1 MIIPRARLHRL
12 VLTTL
17 ALCASSAL
25 GQGIDSVDAGTGEV
39 LGDSDVSQVGKIG
52 RLHDHIR
59 RAQQR
64 ESLYAEIAG
73 FYADYTKWKTEVA
86 NATGFSY
93 SMDVSLLYQWG
104 SPNGGSP
111 SLQTYASPGF
121 DWTVFK
127 SSSWGTG
134 SFQFAYNVATYSTS
148 QNAADTQSNLSLI
161 TPINDSPTKSHN
173 WTQFTYTQATPS
185 NRWEFT
191 IGQFP
196 LYNFDSNAYLGNQQ
210 ENFNNYLFAQNG
222 SQSYL
227 LTGIGGYVQFNATK
241 TVQLVAGTQGTSDPL
256 GVNLTTKNFNH
267 ACCTQF
273 GYAQWTPHFP
283 GLGAAQYSIAYFNT
297 PNNPAQPATSNWSVN
312 AVQNLNATW
321 AVFAR
326 ANGASSHFVT
336 QIKDSYA
343 LGVAMNNPLMRAST
357 DQIALAVGLSSAASQ
372 PTNPPNARNE
382 IPIEAYWTWTFFGGL
397 LLTPAVQYISHP
409 ALNPTQEGSWAASLR
424 LTQLF

>member
-1 MIIPRARLHRL
+1 VLFTILNVVGSVAVGKAEPAL
-12 VLTTL
+12 VPA
-17 ALCASSAL
+17 ALLSVGFAIMAVVFGQWPSSAL
-25 GQGIDSVDAGTGEV
+25 AQGIDSVDPGPEQV
-39 LGDSDVSQVGKIG
+39 LGDSDVSQIGKIG

-64 ESLYAEIAG
+64 ESLYAEITG
-73 FYADYTKWKTEVA
+73 FYADYTKWKTTVA
-86 NATGFSY
+86 GETGFSY
-93 SMDVSLLYQWG
+93 SMDVSLLDQWA

-127 SSSWGTG
+127 SRSWGAG

-148 QNAADTQSNLSLI
+148 QNAADAQSNLDLI
-161 TPINDSPTKSHN
+161 TPINDSPAKSHN

-196 LYNFDSNAYLGNQQ
+196 LYNFDGNAYLGNQQ

-241 TVQLVAGTQGTSDPL
+241 TIQLVAGTQGTSDPL

-273 GYAQWTPHFP
+273 GYVQWTPHFP
-283 GLGAAQYSIAYFNT
+283 GLSTAQYSIAYFNT

-312 AVQNLNATW
+312 AVQNLNANW
-321 AVFAR
+321 GVFAR
-326 ANGASSHFVT
+326 ANGASGHFVT
-336 QIKDSYA
+336 EIKDSYA
-343 LGVAMNNPLMRAST
+343 LGVAMNNPLKRAST
-357 DQIALAVGLSSAASQ
+357 DQIALAVG
-372 PTNPPNARNE
+372 
-382 IPIEAYWTWTFFGGL
+382 
-397 LLTPAVQYISHP
+397 
-409 ALNPTQEGSWAASLR
+409 
-424 LTQLF
+424 